1 MIDGARSSTST
12 AAQQKSKVPSIQAF
26 NAKEGITVF
35 SSVKQAR
42 LVDDAGGKPKHRM
55 TQMGYVWGVGRVRSS
70 KYLVGAKKER
80 VNHRLGGG
88 CHAKGQH

>member
-12 AAQQKSKVPSIQAF
+12 AAQQKVKSLVIQAF

-42 LVDDAGGKPKHRM
+42 LVDDAGGKPKHRRPK
-55 TQMGYVWGVGRVRSS
+55 WGWIVSGGRTR
-70 KYLVGAKKER
+70 
-80 VNHRLGGG
+80 
-88 CHAKGQH
+88 